1 MDRENVLRDI
11 LRVNHA
17 GEYGAIRIYR
27 AQAALCRDP
36 AIRAFV
42 RGTVEDESR
51 HLRTFRDLMRHRAV
65 QPCGAL
71 PIWGIGGTVL
81 GGLTGLAGPR
91 GVLLCTI
98 AVERCVHAHLQDQVR
113 WLITGPEA
121 VAIAG
126 IMAEEAAHADDAQA
140 RLGPLARMDTIWL
153 RLIAV
158 ITFAMIWA
166 STYGAAARMRRVLRQ
181 DGLAPWQRPPPPPK

>member
-1 MDRENVLRDI
+1 MDRQSVLRDI

-36 AIRAFV
+36 GVRAFAL
-42 RGTVEDESR
+42 GAATDEGR
-51 HLRTFRDLMRHRAV
+51 HLRTFRELMIHQAV

-71 PIWGIGGTVL
+71 PIWGIGGSVL
-81 GGLTGLAGPR
+81 GVLTGLAGAR
-91 GVLLCTI
+91 GVLLCTV

-113 WLITGPEA
+113 WLVSGPEA
-121 VAIAG
+121 TAIAG
-126 IMAEEAAHADDAQA
+126 IMSEEEAHADHAQI
-140 RLGPLARMDTIWL
+140 RLGPLSPMDNVWL

-166 STYGAAARMRRVLRQ
+166 STYGAAGRMRRVLR
-181 DGLAPWQRPPPPPK
+181 